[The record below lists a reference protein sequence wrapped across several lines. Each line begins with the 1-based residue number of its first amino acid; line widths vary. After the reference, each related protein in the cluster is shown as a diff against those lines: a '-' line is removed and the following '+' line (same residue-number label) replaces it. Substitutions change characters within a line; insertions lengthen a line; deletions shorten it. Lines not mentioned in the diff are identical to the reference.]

1 MEDWPPEKGGCT
13 IVKSKR
19 ATLADVAAL
28 AGVSPTAASLVLNN
42 RPGNRLSA
50 QAAER
55 IRAAADRLDYRP
67 HPAARS
73 LRMGKTQT
81 VAFLSDD
88 VTITRYASAMIRGL
102 LDVAEQHRHT
112 VLIAETGS
120 NPRRV
125 KETLRAMLDRQPD
138 AVLFGMMGAKQID
151 VPKVPAGLPV
161 VLINS
166 TSPLGYPSVLPAEFE
181 AGRAGAPTRVDA
193 GHRAIAIIGLDVEA
207 ARDPRV
213 SVTLTQR
220 YAGIFD
226 ALGSVG
232 VEPCWTYSTL
242 LWEPE
247 VGYQAAR
254 ELLASGARPT
264 GLICLNDRL
273 AFGVYQALSEA
284 GLRVPDDLSI
294 ASFDDD
300 IIACYVR
307 PGLTTAAIPYE
318 EMGRR
323 AMAMLLSDA
332 EPEHMLVHMPLR
344 VRESVRRL
352 D

>member
-1 MEDWPPEKGGCT
+1 MKP
-13 IVKSKR
+13 KR

-42 RPGNRLSA
+42 RPGSRLSI

-67 HPAARS
+67 NPAARS
-73 LRMGKTQT
+73 LRMGKTHT

-88 VTITRYASAMIRGL
+88 VTITRYASAMIRGV

-112 VLIAETGS
+112 VLMAETGS

-125 KETLRAMLDRQPD
+125 REALRAMLDRQPD
-138 AVLFGMMGAKQID
+138 AVLFGMMGAKEID

-161 VLINS
+161 ALINS

-181 AGRAGAPTRVDA
+181 AGRAVAQTLVDA
-193 GHRAIAIIGLDVEA
+193 GHRDIAIIGLDVESA
-207 ARDPRV
+207 SDPRL
-213 SVTLTQR
+213 SVTVAER
-220 YAGIFD
+220 YRGIFD
-226 ALGSVG
+226 ALGAAG
-232 VEPCWTYSTL
+232 VEPCWAYPTF

-247 VGYQAAR
+247 VGYRAMR
-254 ELLASGARPT
+254 KLLASPARPT

-273 AFGVYQALSEA
+273 AFGAYQALGEA
-284 GLRVPDDLSI
+284 GRRVPDDLSVV
-294 ASFDDD
+294 SFDDD
-300 IIACYVR
+300 IIACYLR

-323 AMAMLLSDA
+323 AMAMLMSDA
-332 EPEHMLVHMPLR
+332 EPEHVLVHMPLR